1 VAHVDDAGLVPRRA
15 GRVLVVDAGQRVLLL
30 HGFDPAVPDQPFWF
44 TVGGG
49 AEPGESLAEAAARE
63 LREEAGLAVEPG
75 ALGDPVWHR
84 VVEFG
89 FDGTRYRQEE
99 DFFLLRV
106 DSAVVSLAGM
116 DEMEQQTVDGFR
128 WWGAAE
134 MEAADEAFVPPELP
148 GLLRDLTRDLDLA

>member
-1 VAHVDDAGLVPRRA
+1 VAAVDDADLVPRRA
-15 GRVLVVDAGQRVLLL
+15 GRVLLVDASNRVLLL
-30 HGFDPAVPDQPFWF
+30 HGWDPAVPDQPFWF

-49 AEPGESLAEAAARE
+49 AEPGESLAAAAARE
-63 LREEAGLAVEPG
+63 LREEAGLTVEPA

-84 VVEFG
+84 VAEFG

-106 DSAVVSLAGM
+106 DSGSFEVSLAGL
-116 DEMEQQTVDGFR
+116 DEIEQQTVDGFR

-134 MEAADEAFVPPELP
+134 MESAGEAFVPAELP
-148 GLLRDLTRDLDLA
+148 ALLRELT